1 MGYEWGIYMCLSIAN
16 RIIRYAFDNGYR
28 VLNNNIV
35 NPKGKILSISIDP
48 RGYPSITINIKKIN
62 GKRQFRRLYLHR
74 LVAYQ
79 KYGEQIFGEGVQVR
93 HLDGNSCNFNLSNI
107 AIGSQSE
114 NMMDQDPKER
124 LKRSLYAALF
134 NTKHDDD
141 KVRMIK
147 NDRNNGMKYPLLC
160 SKYNIAKSTLWYI
173 LNKR

>member
-1 MGYEWGIYMCLSIAN
+1 MCLSISN
-16 RIIRYAFDNGYR
+16 RIIKYVFDQGYR

-35 NPKGKILSISIDP
+35 NPKGKILSISIDS
-48 RGYPSITINIKKIN
+48 RGYPSITINTKKIN

-79 KYGEQIFGEGVQVR
+79 KYGEQIFGENVQVR
-93 HLDGNSCNFNLSNI
+93 HLDGNSYNFNPSNI

-114 NMMDQDPKER
+114 NMMDRDPEER
-124 LKRSLYAALF
+124 SKMASYAASF
-134 NTKHDDD
+134 NIKYDDD
-141 KVRMIK
+141 TVRMIK

-160 SKYNIAKSTLWYI
+160 SKYHIAKSTLWYI